1 MILIFAEKITIS
13 LVSLLRHITAS
24 KFICFYFAFKKAI
37 NKAINKIFEIYAHF
51 SVPFFNTLS
60 LRNRHGLDLTL
71 LSCGTIVFR
80 YSGGH
85 KADGPAD
92 DLL

>member
-13 LVSLLRHITAS
+13 LVSLLRHIAAS
-24 KFICFYFAFKKAI
+24 KFICFYFPF
-37 NKAINKIFEIYAHF
+37 NKTIDKIFEINAHF

-85 KADGPAD
+85 KADGTAD

>member
-37 NKAINKIFEIYAHF
+37 NKIFEINAHF
-51 SVPFFNTLS
+51 SVPFFNALS